1 MTCMLPLE
9 DDALLGIRRSA
20 VYRTAVWLARVAN
33 LVGLPVVV
41 WGIVSVAQIAPT
53 PPQSVFIGAWAVGCV
68 TLVPAVVL
76 FYRSGIPFGR
86 RGLTW
91 VTDERVGNTILRD
104 VFFLRR

>member
-1 MTCMLPLE
+1 MLPIE

-33 LVGLPVVV
+33 LVLLPVVV

-53 PPQSVFIGAWAVGCV
+53 LPQPVFMGAWAVGCV
-68 TLVPAVVL
+68 TLVPAVLL

-91 VTDERVGNTILRD
+91 VTDERVGNAILRD
-104 VFFLRR
+104 VFWLRR